1 MRDRYLPAELPHH
14 RKNSR
19 NCAAGA
25 SRRKRRSA
33 QVQAA
38 GGVVLAD
45 QKECSSARFLRA
57 AWLSAAGDRQQR
69 LALGTR
75 SEEFYSALSGLDY
88 VEFGDRDYIR
98 RKELTAGTLN
108 QVRNIASDIFGIPA
122 HQITAESSP
131 QTIEN
136 WDSMQHLNL
145 VLAVEEKFGVQFDP
159 EEIERMK
166 NVGAVVTL
174 VEKLQ

>member
-1 MRDRYLPAELPHH
+1 
-14 RKNSR
+14 
-19 NCAAGA
+19 
-25 SRRKRRSA
+25 
-33 QVQAA
+33 
-38 GGVVLAD
+38 
-45 QKECSSARFLRA
+45 
-57 AWLSAAGDRQQR
+57 
-69 LALGTR
+69 
-75 SEEFYSALSGLDY
+75 
-88 VEFGDRDYIR
+88 
-98 RKELTAGTLN
+98 LTAGTLN

-174 VEKLQ
+174 VEKVQSAPR